1 MYWSEKLAPKH
12 GIVTVNISAVHV
24 GCHSHH
30 EHFVRGHG
38 GAFLRWLRQASE
50 ADAKHLTAGQAERRK
65 WVEAIRGGPRLYD
78 LENTTS
84 GQVPIHPSRMVAECR
99 KAMPR
104 GAIAVVDSGA
114 HRAFA
119 SHYWDSY
126 GPREFITASNL
137 GPMGWG
143 IGAGIGAKAARP
155 DRPVVVFTGDGCLR
169 MHGMEIQTAARFGLS
184 VIYCVSNNS
193 ALGNV
198 WLRAVK
204 VGPIPAQ
211 LNEAPD
217 QDWAGLARALGAEGI
232 TVKEPDDLAPA
243 FAKALELNK
252 TVVIDVKTDRTA
264 QTPVQP
270 YHEGA
275 AAWSYKE

>member
-1 MYWSEKLAPKH
+1 MDD
-12 GIVTVNISAVHV
+12 I
-24 GCHSHH
+24 
-30 EHFVRGHG
+30 
-38 GAFLRWLRQASE
+38 
-50 ADAKHLTAGQAERRK
+50 RK
-65 WVEAIRGGPRLYD
+65 GPRFYD
-78 LENTTS
+78 TENMTS
-84 GQVPIHPSRMVAECR
+84 DQQPIHPARMVAECR

-104 GAIAVVDSGA
+104 DTIAVVDSGA

-119 SHYWDSY
+119 AHYWDSY

-155 DRPVVVFTGDGCLR
+155 DRPVVVFSGDGCFR
-169 MHGMEIQTAARFGLS
+169 MHGMEVQTSARFGLP
-184 VIYCVSNNS
+184 VIYCVSNNC

-198 WLRAVK
+198 WLRAEDK
-204 VGPIPAQ
+204 GPVAAK

-217 QDWAGLARALGAEGI
+217 QDFAGFARAFGAEGI
-232 TVKEPDDLAPA
+232 TVRDPNELAPA

-264 QTPVQP
+264 KTPVSP

-275 AAWSYKE
+275 EAWSYRE